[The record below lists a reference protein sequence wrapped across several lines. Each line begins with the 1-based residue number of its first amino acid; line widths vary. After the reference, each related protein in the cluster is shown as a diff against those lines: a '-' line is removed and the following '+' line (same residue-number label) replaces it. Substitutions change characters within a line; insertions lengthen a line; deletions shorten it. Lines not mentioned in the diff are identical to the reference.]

1 MKTKT
6 FTQIILCCLV
16 VQSSF
21 AQVGKIWVTI
31 KNPSIFKLVQSEV
44 QSNQPVIQTIIHD
57 FNILTVEKAVP
68 SSRKASLQSLYELTC
83 NCTDTELLSELK
95 KLDAFFD
102 KPEIGPKYELLYTPN
117 DYALV
122 TTNDYALNLI
132 NAQTAWDI
140 TKGDSTIF
148 IGISDSNYDLTHEE
162 LVGKYILPS
171 TAVNYNTNIAHGTAV
186 AITAAG
192 KTDNGI
198 GKSSIGFN
206 SRLQL
211 RKMGYN
217 ELLNAT
223 YSGIKVVNASWNSG
237 CTYSAYVQ
245 DIIDEIYDNGTFIV
259 AAAGN
264 GGTCG
269 GASNYVYP
277 ASCNHVFSVSS
288 VGPTNNHE
296 STPGNSSTT
305 FQHNDSVDL
314 CAPGYNVMLSIANG
328 NYLTGNGSSFSAP
341 YVSGTIALMLAV
353 NPCLTQ
359 AQIEQILKTT
369 AFPLDSLNP
378 NYSGLLGAGRLDAG
392 AAVQMADSLNLKLS
406 ATQNYNCGSGEQQI
420 SISIIGSSIPF
431 SISWNTN
438 DSSAILS
445 NVLAGIEYTAT
456 VTDTNGCIG
465 HISVIPDTLFPIEYE
480 ASIKHVS
487 CNGEATGSIEL
498 AVQGGKPGYS
508 FIWSNGLDTD
518 TVTNLTAGIYSVTIL
533 DQLGCSVYLPFEINQ
548 PEKLNTSLFVAPS
561 IIPGNFNIDLTVS
574 GGTFPFEY
582 QWNTGSNLEDLTGI
596 TNGIYHITV
605 IDNNQCTVLDSIEI
619 VPSVGGGG
627 TIGLTETNSK
637 EFRIF
642 PNPTSDY
649 TTITWGDLLV
659 DEIECYNI
667 SGELITTYT
676 IEKNQQSLTINRF
689 SPGMYTLKIYD
700 ENKNSIT
707 RKLIVK
713 H

>member
-1 MKTKT
+1 MST
-6 FTQIILCCLV
+6 ILICLLFH
-16 VQSSF
+16 SSF
-21 AQVGKIWVTI
+21 AQEGKIWVTI

-44 QSNQPVIQTIIHD
+44 KSNQPAIQTFIHD

-68 SSRKASLQSLYELTC
+68 SSRKSALQSLYEITC
-83 NCTDTELLSELK
+83 DCNDQLLLAELK
-95 KLDAFFD
+95 KMETFFE

-117 DYALV
+117 DYTLV

-132 NAQTAWDI
+132 NAQAAWDI
-140 TKGDSTIF
+140 TKGDTSIL

-162 LVGKYILPS
+162 LVGKYILAS
-171 TAVNYNTNIAHGTAV
+171 TSVNYNTNITHGTAV

-206 SRLQL
+206 CRLHL
-211 RKMGYN
+211 RKTGYN
-217 ELLNAT
+217 ELLNAS

-328 NYLTGNGSSFSAP
+328 NYLAGSGSSFSAP
-341 YVSGTIALMLAV
+341 YVSGTIALMLSV

-359 AQIEQILKTT
+359 VQIEQILKAT

-392 AAVQMADSLNLKLS
+392 AAVQMADSLRLKLS
-406 ATQNYNCGSGEQQI
+406 ATQNYNCNSGEQQI
-420 SISIIGSSIPF
+420 SISVVGSNVPF
-431 SISWNTN
+431 SIIWNTN
-438 DSSAILS
+438 DSLAILS
-445 NVLAGIEYTAT
+445 NAQAGIEYTAT
-456 VTDTNGCIG
+456 VTDTNGCFE
-465 HISVIPDTLFPIEYE
+465 HISVIPDTIQPIGYE
-480 ASIKHVS
+480 STIKHVV
-487 CNGEATGSIEL
+487 CYGAATGNIEIT
-498 AVQGGKPGYS
+498 AQGGKPGYS
-508 FIWSNGLDTD
+508 FLWSNGMNSDSIN
-518 TVTNLTAGIYSVTIL
+518 NLSAGIYSVTIL
-533 DQLGCSVYLPFEINQ
+533 DQLGCSVYIPFEINQ
-548 PEKLNTSLFVAPS
+548 PEKLNTNLS
-561 IIPGNFNIDLTVS
+561 ITSSSIPGNFNIDLTVD
-574 GGTFPFEY
+574 GGTFPYTY
-582 QWNTGSNLEDLTGI
+582 QWNNGSDLEDLSEI
-596 TNGIYHITV
+596 TDGYYHIAV
-605 IDNNQCTVLDSIEI
+605 IDNNQCIASDSVQIDPI
-619 VPSVGGGG
+619 IGGGG
-627 TIGLTETNSK
+627 SVGITETISAEIK
-637 EFRIF
+637 IF
-642 PNPTSDY
+642 PNPTSEN
-649 TTITWGDLLV
+649 TAITWGDLLV
-659 DEIECYNI
+659 NEIECYNI
-667 SGELITTYT
+667 SGELIASYT
-676 IEKNQQSLTINRF
+676 IEKNQQSLTINRCT
-689 SPGMYTLKIYD
+689 PGMYTLKIYG

-707 RKLIVK
+707 RKLMVK